1 LELPNRNDIVIYS
14 DITDKF
20 LMESLER
27 HQSVESIAAVKVQTQ
42 TTHVVRL
49 MREVDAQAYNEKL
62 AHPKL

>member
-1 LELPNRNDIVIYS
+1 
-14 DITDKF
+14 
-20 LMESLER
+20 MESLER